1 MYNFFKK
8 LFIFFASFTICFVL
22 LGAYI
27 SYSFIYAITFLIRKF
42 KKTIKNTI
50 NATKSIF

>member
-1 MYNFFKK
+1 MYNFLKN
-8 LFIFFASFTICFVL
+8 LVIIFSSFTICFVL
-22 LGAYI
+22 LCAY
-27 SYSFIYAITFLIRKF
+27 TFQLILYIIFYTIRIF